1 MKAIVNKDP
10 RSAIDR
16 KWDELFEELCRKAR
30 LDPKQRVLVRAYARE
45 LLGLKIHEIE
55 GAIEMSYLAALIES
69 EHFGTNSRRGA
80 KRLRRVQSYAVDLIN
95 DAYGKGCIDSR
106 GRCVS
111 YDGCGYE
118 RLVLR
123 LDRNGIK
130 YDGGF

>member
-16 KWDELFEELCRKAR
+16 KWDEMFER
-30 LDPKQRVLVRAYARE
+30 LVRDASLNPKQRAIVRAYARE
-45 LLGLKIHEIE
+45 LLSLKIHEIE
-55 GAIEMSYLAALIES
+55 GAIEMSYLLALIES

-123 LDRNGIK
+123 LERHGIR
-130 YDGGF
+130 YEGTI

>member
-16 KWDELFEELCRKAR
+16 KWDEMFEELCRKAR
-30 LDPKQRVLVRAYARE
+30 LDPKQRALVKAYARDI
-45 LLGLKIHEIE
+45 LSLKIHEIE

-69 EHFGTNSRRGA
+69 EHYGTNAKYGA
-80 KRLRRVQSYAVDLIN
+80 TRLRRVQEKATEILDS
-95 DAYGKGCIDSR
+95 AYGKGCYDAR
-106 GRCVS
+106 GRHLS

-123 LDRNGIK
+123 LERLGV
-130 YDGGF
+130 YYEGSV

>member
-16 KWDELFEELCRKAR
+16 KWDEMFEELCRKAR
-30 LDPKQRVLVRAYARE
+30 LDPKQRALVRAYARE

-55 GAIEMSYLAALIES
+55 GAIEMSYLISLIES
-69 EHFGTNSRRGA
+69 EHFGTNAKYGA
-80 KRLRRVQSYAVDLIN
+80 VRLRRVQEKATELIE
-95 DAYGKGCIDSR
+95 DAYGKTCYDAR
-106 GRCVS
+106 GRHLS

-123 LDRNGIK
+123 LERHGIR
-130 YDGGF
+130 YEGNI